1 MIRVFVIAPTPMMR
15 VGLSTILTHQDMQV
29 VGEAAMLAGSTIE
42 LSGIDVIVLAEQELL
57 EDLQL
62 SVAEGSAPALVVL
75 SSNTIRLPAIL
86 NALSP
91 QGWGVVQPDASTAQ
105 LQVAVMA
112 AAQGLRVIPN
122 IHDSSN
128 NHALRPGK
136 SELDRD
142 VRQWDER
149 SPDGRKPGSHETG
162 DHEGRPYILR
172 DFEID
177 NIDVVLPDEA
187 LTVRE
192 REVLELLSRGLP
204 NKLIA
209 RRLQISEHTVK
220 FHVSSIY
227 AKLGASSR
235 TDAVSRGVRKGL
247 ITL

>member
-1 MIRVFVIAPTPMMR
+1 MIRVFVIAQTPMMR
-15 VGLSTILTHQDMQV
+15 VGLSTILTTQDMQV

-42 LSGIDVIVLAEQELL
+42 QSGIDVIVIAEEELL
-57 EDLQL
+57 DDLQRH
-62 SVAEGSAPALVVL
+62 VAEGPAPALVVL
-75 SSNTIRLPAIL
+75 SSNNIRLPAIL

-91 QGWGVVQPDASTAQ
+91 QGWGVVQPDASTEQ
-105 LQVAVMA
+105 LHVAVMA

-122 IHDSSN
+122 MYDSQTN
-128 NHALRPGK
+128 NHALRPGNHR
-136 SELDRD
+136 RD
-142 VRQWDER
+142 EHTLGERQAG
-149 SPDGRKPGSHETG
+149 GRQPGG
-162 DHEGRPYILR
+162 REGRPYISR

-187 LTVRE
+187 LTARE

-235 TDAVSRGVRKGL
+235 TDAVSRGVRRGL

>member
-1 MIRVFVIAPTPMMR
+1 
-15 VGLSTILTHQDMQV
+15 
-29 VGEAAMLAGSTIE
+29 MLAESTIE
-42 LSGIDVIVLAEQELL
+42 LSGIDVIVLAEEELL
-57 EDLQL
+57 EDIQL
-62 SVAEGSAPALVVL
+62 SVAEGPAPALVVL

-91 QGWGVVQPDASTAQ
+91 QGWGVVQPDASTSQ

-112 AAQGLRVIPN
+112 TAQGLRVIPN
-122 IHDSSN
+122 IFDAQPN

-136 SELDRD
+136 RALERD
-142 VRQWDER
+142 VRQWDEHQPR
-149 SPDGRKPGSHETG
+149 SHEG
-162 DHEGRPYILR
+162 NSYISS
-172 DFEID
+172 DFGLD
-177 NIDVVLPDEA
+177 NIDVVLPDES
-187 LTVRE
+187 LTARE

-235 TDAVSRGVRKGL
+235 TDAVSRGVRRGL

>member
-15 VGLSTILTHQDMQV
+15 VGLSTILTNQDMQV

-42 LSGIDVIVLAEQELL
+42 LSGIDVIVLAEEELL

-122 IHDSSN
+122 MYDSQPN
-128 NHALRPGK
+128 NHALRSGNH
-136 SELDRD
+136 R
-142 VRQWDER
+142 RDER
-149 SPDGRKPGSHETG
+149 SLVERQVGGRQPGGREPG
-162 DHEGRPYILR
+162 DREGRPYIFG

-187 LTVRE
+187 LTTRE

-235 TDAVSRGVRKGL
+235 TDAVSRGVRRGL